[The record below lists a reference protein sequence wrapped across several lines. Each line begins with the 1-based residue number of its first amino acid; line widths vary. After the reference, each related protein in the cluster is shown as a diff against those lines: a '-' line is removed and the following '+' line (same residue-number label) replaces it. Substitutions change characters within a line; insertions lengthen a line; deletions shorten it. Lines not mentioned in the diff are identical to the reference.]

1 MFDEMSLARVQR
13 KLRSPALLELIDHWA
28 AQRGGRLMPNPDS
41 MDLSALETH
50 STRLVIANVLRE
62 PLRFVFTFVGA
73 DLEER
78 LGESLVGQE
87 LTDARPVFFKPY
99 AVCVSQVRATR
110 EFASFDF
117 GHGEE
122 PGSFER
128 LLLPLSE
135 DDAQV
140 DAVIGGVIY
149 SNVQTNP

>member
-1 MFDEMSLARVQR
+1 MSLARVQR
-13 KLRSPALLELIDHWA
+13 KLRSPELLDLLDLWSA
-28 AQRGGRLMPNPDS
+28 RRGARSMPRTDS

-50 STRLVIANVLRE
+50 SPRLVIAKVLRE

-73 DLEER
+73 DLEDR
-78 LGESLVGQE
+78 LGESLVGRE

-117 GHGEE
+117 GDGED

-140 DAVIGGVIY
+140 DAVLGGIIY
-149 SNVQTNP
+149 SNVQTSP

>member
-1 MFDEMSLARVQR
+1 
-13 KLRSPALLELIDHWA
+13 
-28 AQRGGRLMPNPDS
+28 
-41 MDLSALETH
+41 MDLSALEMH
-50 STRLVIANVLRE
+50 SPRLVIAKVLRQ
-62 PLRFVFTFVGA
+62 PLRFVFTIVGA
-73 DLEER
+73 DLEGR
-78 LGESLVGQE
+78 LGESLFGQE

-99 AVCVSQVRATR
+99 AACVSQVRATR
-110 EFASFDF
+110 EFVSFDF
-117 GHGEE
+117 GDGER